1 MRRLF
6 LVLLLALPGVTSV
19 GYAQADSVDIL
30 PFEQARRVW
39 PVAQNLSPPESLR
52 PCCAFGYNLQ
62 VRAAGIPIPVYQIG
76 NILTLSTLGRHHY
89 NDSALGA
96 VKNIVG
102 LSDEA
107 NGLIYTHRGGFIDIA
122 HVRDTADNTF
132 YLFTRLYPKLGRESR
147 IFYSEEL
154 GLRRAQFHQ
163 FTPPASMVDR
173 YNLAAWLAGHVAYQ
187 LAQWHEIAQWY
198 GFQSVL
204 GFSEE
209 ISAFSP
215 EDLYSNLLG
224 ARLAINV
231 ILQGHADSVEH
242 FNLAMDKAL
251 SSALIGLEA
260 VDETQTERQFR
271 EVDGDW
277 WNSKRRVPDKFLVLN
292 RNYDL
297 SENRIPTAVPF
308 ERSPPYRLE
317 MPKKIAGLKLSRLGE
332 LRIHKGNDMRSLPP
346 PKNFYRPATFSAL
359 AQQARQADQIQL
371 QRMNR

>member
-1 MRRLF
+1 MRVWF
-6 LVLLLALPGVTSV
+6 LAALLGVAFQSI
-19 GYAQADSVDIL
+19 GAPPKPADIL

-39 PVAQNLSPPESLR
+39 PVAQDLTAPESLR
-52 PCCAFGYNLQ
+52 PCCAFGYDLQ
-62 VRAAGIPIPVYQIG
+62 VRAVGVPIPVYQIG
-76 NILTLSTLGRHHY
+76 NILTLSTLGQHRY

-102 LSDEA
+102 LSEEKS
-107 NGLIYTHRGGFIDIA
+107 GLIYTHRGGFIDIA

-132 YLFTRLYPKLGRESR
+132 YLFTQIYARLGQDWRL
-147 IFYSEEL
+147 FYSEEL
-154 GLRRAQFHQ
+154 GVRRVQLHA
-163 FTPPASMVDR
+163 FTPPASMVER
-173 YNLAAWLAGHVAYQ
+173 YTIAAWLAGHLAFQ

-198 GFQSVL
+198 GFQSVP

-231 ILQGHADSVEH
+231 ILHGHGRSVEAY
-242 FNLAMDKAL
+242 NAAMDKAL
-251 SSALIGLEA
+251 HKALVQLGA
-260 VDETQTERQFR
+260 VRKTETERKFR

-297 SENRIPTAVPF
+297 SENRFPTPVPF
-308 ERSPPYRLE
+308 ERAKPYRLL
-317 MPKKIAGLKLSRLGE
+317 MPATVAGVTISQLGE
-332 LRIHKGNDMRSLPP
+332 LQIHTGSDMRGLKVPESFYLPAQFP
-346 PKNFYRPATFSAL
+346 AL
-359 AQQARQADQIQL
+359 AEQAKYADQIQL
-371 QRMNR
+371 QQMKK

>member
-1 MRRLF
+1 MRGFLLTLLF
-6 LVLLLALPGVTSV
+6 VVSGYYSMPGK
-19 GYAQADSVDIL
+19 AEIL
-30 PFEQARRVW
+30 PVGQAKRVW
-39 PVAQNLSPPESLR
+39 PVAQHLVAPESLR
-52 PCCAFGYNLQ
+52 PCCAFGYDLQ
-62 VRAAGIPIPVYQIG
+62 VRAVGVPIPVYQIG
-76 NILTLSTLGRHHY
+76 NVLTLSTLGKHHY
-89 NDSALGA
+89 NDSALEA

-102 LSDEA
+102 LSEEK

-132 YLFTRLYPKLGRESR
+132 YLFTRMYPSLGQRQR

-154 GLRRAQFHQ
+154 GLRRVQLYSFV
-163 FTPPASMVDR
+163 PPASSVKR
-173 YNLAAWLAGHVAYQ
+173 YTLAAWLAGHLAFQ

-198 GFQSVL
+198 GFQSVP

-231 ILQGHADSVEH
+231 LLQGHGDTVEH
-242 FNLAMDKAL
+242 YNTAMEKAL
-251 SSALIGLEA
+251 LKALIQLGA
-260 VDETQTERQFR
+260 VSKQETERKFR

-297 SENRIPTAVPF
+297 SENRLPTPVPF
-308 ERSPPYRLE
+308 EKITPVRLTMPIKVAGVE
-317 MPKKIAGLKLSRLGE
+317 MKLIGE
-332 LRIHKGNDMRSLPP
+332 LQIHKGHDMQRLKSPEG
-346 PKNFYRPATFSAL
+346 FYVPTQFIEL
-359 AQQARQADQIQL
+359 AEQAKFADQIQL
-371 QRMNR
+371 QRINK